1 MENNSQNNENIDLK
15 GAESFP
21 KTSED
26 KILNETLKGEINDL
40 DVPAEPAESAT
51 NAPVEKTFKQSELD
65 EIINK
70 RISRVHSK
78 HSKELEDMANNH
90 KEQLDILELK
100 YKALQEEYKTY
111 KVDVE
116 FHKEQKQ
123 LSKLGISKEA
133 INSLKA
139 IKLLGDENTYNTL
152 REALVSQ
159 CLKGTT
165 PKVGITQNK
174 VNTKKISFLD

>member
-1 MENNSQNNENIDLK
+1 MENNSQNTENIDLK
-15 GAESFP
+15 GAESFS
-21 KTSED
+21 KIGED
-26 KILNETLKGEINDL
+26 KILDDTLKGQINDL
-40 DVPAEPAESAT
+40 DVPAEPAGGSGPPA
-51 NAPVEKTFKQSELD
+51 EKTFKQSELD

-174 VNTKKISFLD
+174 VNTKKVSFLD

>member
-1 MENNSQNNENIDLK
+1 MENNSQNTENIDLK
-15 GAESFP
+15 GAESFS
-21 KTSED
+21 KMSED
-26 KILNETLKGEINDL
+26 KILDDTLKGQINDL
-40 DVPAEPAESAT
+40 DIPAEPAGGT
-51 NAPVEKTFKQSELD
+51 APPAEKTFKQSDLD

-90 KEQLDILELK
+90 KEQLNILELK

-174 VNTKKISFLD
+174 VNTKKVSFLD

>member
-1 MENNSQNNENIDLK
+1 MENNSQNSENIDLK
-15 GAESFP
+15 GAESF
-21 KTSED
+21 SEIGED
-26 KILNETLKGEINDL
+26 KIVDDTLKGEINNL
-40 DVPAEPAESAT
+40 DVPAESA
-51 NAPVEKTFKQSELD
+51 EKTFKQSELD

-90 KEQLDILELK
+90 KEQLNILELK

-111 KVDVE
+111 KVYVE

-133 INSLKA
+133 IKSLKA

>member
-1 MENNSQNNENIDLK
+1 MENNSQNRKNIELN
-15 GAESFP
+15 GAESFS
-21 KTSED
+21 KIGED
-26 KILNETLKGEINDL
+26 KILDDTLKGQINDL
-40 DVPAEPAESAT
+40 DVPAEPAGGSEEPA
-51 NAPVEKTFKQSELD
+51 EKTFKQSELD
-65 EIINK
+65 EIIIK

-78 HSKELEDMANNH
+78 HSKELEDMVTNH

-116 FHKEQKQ
+116 FHKEQTQ

>member
-1 MENNSQNNENIDLK
+1 MENNSQNTENIDLK
-15 GAESFP
+15 GAESFS
-21 KTSED
+21 KMSED
-26 KILNETLKGEINDL
+26 KILDDTLKGQINDL
-40 DVPAEPAESAT
+40 DVPAGGTEPA
-51 NAPVEKTFKQSELD
+51 EKTFKQSELD

-133 INSLKA
+133 IKSLKA
-139 IKLLGDENTYNTL
+139 IKLLGDEGTYNTL